1 MRPLDVSRG
10 KLYRARRGGWVAGVA
25 QGMADWSGMP
35 VMLVRLLWVLALLP
49 GGFPGVLA
57 YLVCWLL
64 IKKEP
69 RWR

>member
-1 MRPLDVSRG
+1 MEMTRG

-25 QGMADWSGMP
+25 QGMAEWSGAP
-35 VMLVRLLWVLALLP
+35 VTVVRLLWLLALLP
-49 GGFPGVLA
+49 GWFPGVLA

-69 RWR
+69 RWS